1 MGVGRGGISYLF
13 LTGIQDGESRP
24 KDFCV
29 TCRLFSC
36 ARHSREMDLL
46 SPRRREEKNQ
56 FAGAAERHDTPRRD
70 RGVRM
75 AG

>member
-1 MGVGRGGISYLF
+1 MAGVAEKGRRGGEGEEEDGGGKRGGISYLF

-29 TCRLFSC
+29 TCRSLPC

-46 SPRRREEKNQ
+46 SSL
-56 FAGAAERHDTPRRD
+56 
-70 RGVRM
+70 
-75 AG
+75 